1 MLIYTISKNDL
12 RNAYFDNSYDFT
24 VQEFSQPIDPVDYD
38 VVLLQIML
46 KNHKLTQTG
55 TAA

>member
-12 RNAYFDNSYDFT
+12 RNAYLGNPYDCT
-24 VQEFSQPIDPVDYD
+24 VQEISQPIDPVDYD

-46 KNHKLTQTG
+46 KNCKLTQIG
-55 TAA
+55 SAA